1 MNSVWFCSLT
11 SVFVVSL
18 VSFVGIFTLALSTK
32 KLNNILIYLVSF
44 STGALFGDAFIHLL
58 PESYQRNGFGLIVP
72 LSALSGILVFF
83 VLEKIIHWRHSH
95 VVEEKKKVHSFAYMS
110 LFGDGLHNFIDGLI
124 IAASYIV
131 SIPVGL
137 ATTTAVIMHEI
148 PQEVGD
154 FGILVHGGFSR
165 FRALTV
171 NFLTA
176 LTAILGAIVAL
187 WLSGIV
193 ANLANILLPLAA
205 GGFVYVAGSDLI
217 PELHKELN
225 IKRSLLQIAFI
236 TAGILI
242 MLAFSYI

>member
-1 MNSVWFCSLT
+1 MNSIWFYSLV
-11 SVFVVSL
+11 SVFVVSV
-18 VSFVGIFTLALSTK
+18 VSFVGIFTLAISTK
-32 KLNNILIYLVSF
+32 KLNTILIYLVSF

-58 PESYQRNGFGLIVP
+58 PESYQRSGFGLTVP
-72 LSALSGILVFF
+72 VSALSGILVFF

-95 VVEEKKKVHSFAYMS
+95 VVGDKVHSFAYMS

-154 FGILVHGGFSR
+154 FGILLHGGFSR

-176 LTAILGAIVAL
+176 LTAILGAIAAL

-205 GGFVYVAGSDLI
+205 GGFIYVAGSDLI
-217 PELHKELN
+217 PELHKEIN
-225 IKRSLLQIAFI
+225 YKRSILQII
-236 TAGILI
+236 SIIAGILI
-242 MLAFSYI
+242 MVAFSYI